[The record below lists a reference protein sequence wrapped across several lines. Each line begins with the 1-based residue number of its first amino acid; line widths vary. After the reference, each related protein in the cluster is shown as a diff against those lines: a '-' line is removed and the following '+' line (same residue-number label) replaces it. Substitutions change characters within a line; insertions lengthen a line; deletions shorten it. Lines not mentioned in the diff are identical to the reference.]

1 MVPDSDLDMGY
12 EWEFRLLQPPSQS
25 FPCGVYLSLSPP
37 HTSTF
42 NVSTQLDVS

>member
-12 EWEFRLLQPPSQS
+12 GWEFRLLNS

-42 NVSTQLDVS
+42 NVSTQSDVS